1 MSMRI
6 DLLKNS
12 EKRYQG
18 PVSGRFIGF
27 LSIFSLL
34 ATVLLIA
41 SYVLFSMY
49 LRKGQLEWARDSW
62 DFLEPRYKNLIEI
75 RKSTAEI
82 ENLLEEL
89 KGWSNSSL
97 PASDL
102 LSEFQLINPDTIQ
115 FLRLNLRDSIREPK
129 GAPPEGEKVA
139 AYRICRLSIS
149 GLSHG
154 NQSESAVIDL
164 IADLRQI
171 ADTNTFFNTV
181 TLNAMQKE
189 EVSATTRSFSISAEG
204 SSREMK

>member
-27 LSIFSLL
+27 LSIFSVL

-41 SYVLFSMY
+41 SYALFAMY

-62 DFLEPRYKNLIEI
+62 EFLEPRYKNLIEV
-75 RKSTAEI
+75 RNSTAEI

-89 KGWSNSSL
+89 KGWSKSSL
-97 PASDL
+97 PTSGL
-102 LSEFQLINPDTIQ
+102 LNEFQLRNPDNIQ
-115 FLRLNLRDSIREPK
+115 FLRLNLRDNMREPK
-129 GAPPEGEKVA
+129 EAPAEGEKIA
-139 AYRICRLSIS
+139 AYRVCRLGIN

-154 NQSESAVIDL
+154 DQSESAVIDL
-164 IADLRQI
+164 IADLRRI
-171 ADTNTFFNTV
+171 GDTNSFFSTV

-189 EVSATTRSFSISAEG
+189 DMSATTRSFSISAEG
-204 SSREMK
+204 RNREMK